1 MPRHPDPRVEER
13 ILNAA
18 TKLFLQGG
26 EKALSMRVLARAART
41 NTPAVYRRFRNRK
54 EILRALVKRSQRE
67 LFAVLEPCRSF
78 HEATLCTV
86 KFIID
91 HHHEYQLVSGGVF
104 NWIDEPRLNLEL
116 MKRRSAEWLG
126 GTPEQ
131 HTRLVLSLWALVHG
145 TGTLLSSK
153 TIPALHENDLRA
165 AFAAAVDLLVRN
177 AEKIEGR
184 RGLDS

>member
-18 TKLFLQGG
+18 TKLFLHGG
-26 EKALSMRVLARAART
+26 EKALSMRVLAKAAHT

-54 EILRALVKRSQRE
+54 EILRALVQRSQRE

-78 HEATLCTV
+78 REAAQCTV
-86 KFIID
+86 DFIIE
-91 HHHEYQLVSGGVF
+91 HHHEYQLVSGGLF
-104 NWIDEPRLNLEL
+104 TKIDEPRVNLEL

-126 GTPEQ
+126 GTPED
-131 HTRLVLSLWALVHG
+131 HSCLVMALWALVHG

-153 TIPALHENDLRA
+153 TIPVVHEKDLRTA
-165 AFAAAVDLLVRN
+165 LVAAVDLLVKN
-177 AEKIEGR
+177 VDEICGR
-184 RGLDS
+184 AKMDS